1 MTDRRTVLKFDA
13 GASGF
18 RRIVLVTAAFA
29 LLLLGSGA
37 VVIISVLTL

>member
-37 VVIISVLTL
+37 VVVISVLSL